1 MRTDFN
7 KPADAKYYTLR
18 FPRVLKIHQDR
29 TVKDTVNF
37 NELQKMTL
45 RSKESPEDNESEE
58 RDWLERLRIL
68 TYWLKFMCK
77 AYSKD

>member
-1 MRTDFN
+1 M
-7 KPADAKYYTLR
+7 A
-18 FPRVLKIHQDR
+18 
-29 TVKDTVNF
+29 
-37 NELQKMTL
+37 L
-45 RSKESPEDNESEE
+45 RSKKSPRDNESEERDWLERDWLE